1 MRRTVRAT
9 PTKRTVPSC
18 GTRGDRA
25 YLVAADDEETAD
37 VDIVDV
43 TDPKHPVFVGD
54 FDLNVYNV
62 SQPELA
68 HTDSFLHDMVVKQI
82 GDRFIMLLSYCD
94 GGWVLLDVTDPAIRS
109 SSATATTHRRPRV
122 PRATGASLT
131 RGKRTPGGVH
141 RGQPVCYRHRRGLRA
156 MPASGHDRRRRSR
169 GAGRPW
175 H

>member
-109 SSATATTHRRPRV
+109 SSATATTP
-122 PRATGASLT
+122 PS
-131 RGKRTPGGVH
+131 TPSSSSD
-141 RGQPVCYRHRRGLRA
+141 RSQPHARETHT
-156 MPASGHDRRRRSR
+156 RRSSPR
-169 GAGRPW
+169 TTSLLSAPTRTSRHAG
-175 H
+175 